1 MNGMSSYR
9 RRLMAGAYPKELPNY
24 LCFTA
29 LESGSFT
36 LNIGSLIS
44 TANLP
49 SVNYS
54 LDGGETWI
62 NVANQDDVSVSVTT
76 PVINSGDSVLWK
88 ANGVVCTS
96 SSANRYSR
104 FSSTGNF
111 KVSGSLNTL
120 LFGDKARKNVNG
132 DYAFFGLFF
141 GCTKLI
147 YADELILPTKLG
159 YTHCFY
165 RLFRGCSN
173 LLTSPNLFDIDA
185 SQRNTFQ
192 EMFHSCSKLSSEISI
207 NSTNPGTQGYN
218 AMFYGCGQL
227 NYIKMLATDIS
238 ASNCLYN
245 WVQGVSATGIFVKH
259 IDAQWTTTG
268 SSGVPT
274 NWTVIYYDPTDDKY
288 YTDQTKATE
297 CDDHGN
303 PI

>member
-1 MNGMSSYR
+1 
-9 RRLMAGAYPKELPNY
+9 MAGAYPKEQPNY

-44 TANLP
+44 TSDLP

-62 NVANQDDVSVSVTT
+62 NVANQDDVSVNVTT
-76 PVINSGDSVLWK
+76 PTINAGDSVLWK
-88 ANGVVCTS
+88 ANGVVCIN
-96 SSANRYSR
+96 SSANKYSR

-120 LFGDKARKNVNG
+120 LFGDMARKNVSG
-132 DYAFFGLFF
+132 DYAFFGLFY

-147 YADELILPTKLG
+147 YADELILPTKLDF
-159 YTHCFY
+159 THCFY
-165 RLFRGCSN
+165 RLFRNCSN
-173 LLTSPNLFDIDA
+173 LLTSPNLFEIDA
-185 SQRNTFQ
+185 SPRNTFH
-192 EMFHSCSKLSSEISI
+192 EMFYSCSKLISEILI
-207 NSTNPGTQGYN
+207 NSTKPGIQSCQTMLYD
-218 AMFYGCGQL
+218 CRQL

-238 ASNCLYN
+238 ANNCLLN
-245 WVQGVSATGIFVKH
+245 WVQGVSATGIFVKN
-259 IDAQWTTTG
+259 INATWTTTG
-268 SSGVPT
+268 NSGVPT
-274 NWTVIYYDPTDDKY
+274 NWTVIYYDPAVDKY
-288 YTDQTKATE
+288 YTDQTRATE

>member
-1 MNGMSSYR
+1 MSTVSPFR
-9 RRLMAGAYPKELPNY
+9 RRLLSSIKPKAPNY

-44 TANLP
+44 TSDLP

-62 NVANQDDVSVSVTT
+62 NVANQDNVSVNVTT

-88 ANGVVCTS
+88 SNGVICKES
-96 SSANRYSR
+96 GANKYSR
-104 FSSTGNF
+104 FSSTGRF
-111 KVSGSLNTL
+111 KISGSLNTL
-120 LFGDKARKNVNG
+120 LFGDKSRKNVNG
-132 DYAFFGLFF
+132 NYSFFGLFF

-147 YADELILPTKLG
+147 YADELILPTKLDF
-159 YTHCFY
+159 THCFY

-173 LLTSPNLFDIDA
+173 LLTSPNLFEIDA
-185 SQRNTFQ
+185 SPRNTFQ
-192 EMFHSCSKLSSEISI
+192 EMFHSCSKLTSDILI
-207 NSTNPGTQGYN
+207 NSTKPGLQGYN
-218 AMFYGCGQL
+218 NMLYGCSQL

-238 ASNCLYN
+238 ASNCLLN
-245 WVQGVSATGIFVKH
+245 WVQGVSATGIFVKN
-259 IDAQWTTTG
+259 INATWTTTG
-268 SSGVPT
+268 NSGVPT
-274 NWTVIYYDPTDDKY
+274 NWTVIYYDPELDKY
-288 YTDQTKATE
+288 YLDQQRSQE